1 MVSFMAATSVIAA
14 VRRHKTLERI
24 PMKRWST
31 SVVVLIGF
39 TSLGTITSAQ
49 DKLERRIDPD
59 VVQQLELIVK
69 RLESIEK
76 RLQRLERGVEP
87 LAFPFERPVEP
98 LAFPFER
105 PVEQDNVLI
114 RWRNPR
120 AVISPSVDAG
130 MLLDAYERNRE
141 RTR

>member
-1 MVSFMAATSVIAA
+1 MLV
-14 VRRHKTLERI
+14 VRRHTTLERI

-31 SVVVLIGF
+31 SLVVLIGF
-39 TSLGTITSAQ
+39 TSFGTTTSAQ
-49 DKLERRIDPD
+49 DKLERRVDLD
-59 VVQQLELIVK
+59 VAQQLELIIN
-69 RLESIEK
+69 RLESIER
-76 RLQRLERGVEP
+76 RLQKLEDGIEP
-87 LAFPFERPVEP
+87 LAFPFERPIG
-98 LAFPFER
+98 
-105 PVEQDNVLI
+105 QDNAII